1 VLGHG
6 EGLAGPDPFEVAGQ
20 VLPSLPDA
28 DALHDAHGSTSVA
41 CAALTAVTTG
51 VLLLASAHAG
61 TADDEAVEVA
71 RAALAEAGACELVTT
86 GTPEELDAA
95 LDGADRRRL
104 VVAGGDGSLHL
115 VVQHLHRRGE
125 LGDADL
131 ALVPLGTGNDL
142 ARALGIP
149 LEDPL
154 AAARLALSGTP
165 RPLDLVLDDDGGTAV
180 NAVHLGVGAEAAQ
193 KAARLKGVLGPLAY
207 PLGAVAAG
215 FRSTGTRLRVEVD
228 GRVVADER
236 VLMVGIANGP
246 GIGGGTALH
255 PAAVPD
261 DGLLEVMVSTAT
273 GPFARV
279 GFGAALQ
286 AGTHLDSPHVRSA
299 RGREV
304 VVTGGPVEVNSD
316 GELGDACIERRTWR
330 VLAGAWRL
338 VRP

>member
-1 VLGHG
+1 MS
-6 EGLAGPDPFEVAGQ
+6 A
-20 VLPSLPDA
+20 
-28 DALHDAHGSTSVA
+28 T
-41 CAALTAVTTG
+41 
-51 VLLLASAHAG
+51 LLIASAHAG
-61 TADDEAVEVA
+61 SADEEAVEVA

-95 LDGADRRRL
+95 LDSAGRRRL

-125 LGDADL
+125 LGSADL

-142 ARALGIP
+142 ARALGVP
-149 LEDPL
+149 LDDPV
-154 AAARLALSGTP
+154 AAARLALTGTP
-165 RPLDLVLDDDGGTAV
+165 RSLDLVLDDHDRVAV

-193 KAARLKGVLGPLAY
+193 RSARLKGVLGPLAY
-207 PLGAVAAG
+207 PIGAVAAG
-215 FRSTGTRLRVEVD
+215 FRSTGTHLRVEVD
-228 GRVVADER
+228 GEVLVDDR

-246 GIGGGTALH
+246 GIGGGTPLH
-255 PAAVPD
+255 PHALPD

-279 GFGAALQ
+279 RFGAALTS
-286 AGTHLDSPHVRSA
+286 GTHLDDPDVRTA

-304 VVTGGPVEVNSD
+304 VVTGGPVAVNRD
-316 GELGDACIERRTWR
+316 GEVGDARRGGRWH
-330 VLAGAWRL
+330 VAAGAWRL

>member
-1 VLGHG
+1 L
-6 EGLAGPDPFEVAGQ
+6 
-20 VLPSLPDA
+20 
-28 DALHDAHGSTSVA
+28 
-41 CAALTAVTTG
+41 
-51 VLLLASAHAG
+51 LLLASAHAG
-61 TADDEAVEVA
+61 TADDEAVEAA
-71 RAALAEAGACELVTT
+71 RAALGATGEVELVTT

-95 LDGADRRRL
+95 LSSCGSRRL

-115 VVQHLHRRGE
+115 VVEHLHRRGE
-125 LGDADL
+125 LADAEL

-149 LEDPL
+149 LDPVE
-154 AAARLALSGTP
+154 AAELALRGSP
-165 RPLDLVLDDDGGTAV
+165 RPMDLVLDDAGGVTV
-180 NAVHLGVGAEAAQ
+180 NAVHLGIGAEAAQ
-193 KAARLKGVLGPLAY
+193 KAARLKGALGPLAY

-228 GRVVADER
+228 GDVLVDDR

-255 PAAVPD
+255 PRAVPD
-261 DGLLEVMVSTAT
+261 DGLLDVMVSTAT

-286 AGTHLDSPHVRSA
+286 SGSVLTSPHVRSG

-304 VVTGGPVEVNSD
+304 VVRGGPVEVNSD
-316 GELGDACIERRTWR
+316 GELGDACVASRTWT
-330 VLAGAWRL
+330 VQPGAWRL
-338 VRP
+338 VRPPL

>member
-1 VLGHG
+1 MSG
-6 EGLAGPDPFEVAGQ
+6 
-20 VLPSLPDA
+20 
-28 DALHDAHGSTSVA
+28 T
-41 CAALTAVTTG
+41 
-51 VLLLASAHAG
+51 LLIASAHAG
-61 TADDEAVEVA
+61 SADEQAVAVA

-95 LDGADRRRL
+95 LDGAGRRRL

-125 LGDADL
+125 LDDADL

-149 LEDPL
+149 LDDPV
-154 AAARLALSGTP
+154 AAADLALSGTP
-165 RPLDLVLDDDGGTAV
+165 RPIDLVLDDQGAVTV
-180 NAVHLGVGAEAAQ
+180 NAVHLGIGAEAAQ
-193 KAARLKGVLGPLAY
+193 RSARLKGVLGPLAY
-207 PLGAVAAG
+207 PIGAVAAG
-215 FRSTGTRLRVEVD
+215 FRSTGTPLRVEVD
-228 GRVVADER
+228 GEVLVDER

-246 GIGGGTALH
+246 GIGGGTPLH
-255 PAAVPD
+255 PRAVPD

-279 GFGAALQ
+279 RFGAALR
-286 AGTHLDSPHVRSA
+286 AGTHLQDPAVRGA

-304 VVTGGPVEVNSD
+304 VVAGGPVEVNSD
-316 GELGDACIERRTWR
+316 GELGDACSGRTWR
-330 VLAGAWRL
+330 IEPGAWRL

>member
-1 VLGHG
+1 MS
-6 EGLAGPDPFEVAGQ
+6 A
-20 VLPSLPDA
+20 
-28 DALHDAHGSTSVA
+28 T
-41 CAALTAVTTG
+41 
-51 VLLLASAHAG
+51 LLIASAHAG
-61 TADDEAVEVA
+61 SADEEAVAVA

-95 LDGADRRRL
+95 LDDAGRRRL

-149 LEDPL
+149 LDDPV
-154 AAARLALSGTP
+154 AAAELALSGMP
-165 RPLDLVLDDDGGTAV
+165 RPLDLVLDDRGAVTV
-180 NAVHLGVGAEAAQ
+180 NAVHLGIGAEAAQ
-193 KAARLKGVLGPLAY
+193 RSARLKAVLGPLAY

-215 FRSTGTRLRVEVD
+215 FRSTGSHLRVEVD
-228 GRVVADER
+228 GELLVDDR
-236 VLMVGIANGP
+236 VLMLGIANGP
-246 GIGGGTALH
+246 GIGGGTSLH
-255 PAAVPD
+255 PRAVPD

-279 GFGAALQ
+279 RYGAALR
-286 AGTHLDSPHVRSA
+286 AGTHLEDASVLVA

-304 VVTGGPVEVNSD
+304 AVSGGPVELNSD
-316 GELGDACIERRTWR
+316 GEVGQACSERTWR
-330 VLAGAWRL
+330 VEPGAWRL

>member
-1 VLGHG
+1 MP
-6 EGLAGPDPFEVAGQ
+6 AWSTPCP
-20 VLPSLPDA
+20 
-28 DALHDAHGSTSVA
+28 HGSPGCVRTRGSFAERLADCDTRTV
-41 CAALTAVTTG
+41 VTTT
-51 VLLLASAHAG
+51 LLLASAHAG
-61 TADDEAVEVA
+61 TADDEAVEIA
-71 RAALAEAGACELVTT
+71 RTALAEAGACELVTT
-86 GTPEELDAA
+86 GTPAELDAA
-95 LDGADRRRL
+95 LDGVNGRRL

-125 LGDADL
+125 LAGVDL

-165 RPLDLVLDDDGGTAV
+165 RPLDLVLDDQGGVTV
-180 NAVHLGVGAEAAQ
+180 NAVHLGVGAEAAR
-193 KAARLKGVLGPLAY
+193 KAARFKGVLGPLAY

-215 FRSTGTRLRVEVD
+215 RTTGTHLRVEVD
-228 GRVVADER
+228 GAVLVDDR

-255 PAAVPD
+255 PHAVPD

-279 GFGAALQ
+279 RFGAALRS
-286 AGTHLDSPHVRSA
+286 GTHLHDPEVCTA

-304 VVTGGPVEVNSD
+304 VVTGGPVELNSD
-316 GELGDACIERRTWR
+316 GELGDSCTTGRTWR
-330 VLAGAWRL
+330 VQPGAWRL